1 MQVDLKVFKVCM
13 DDGFNRVFYL
23 FEVKDCG
30 ANTCQVS
37 YCVDCRNVLQGM
49 NQLYSSQPSERL
61 ARLMA
66 KQDGQLV
73 KRLKAHIE
81 SNSAVRCF

>member
-1 MQVDLKVFKVCM
+1 MEAKIFKVCL

-23 FEVKDCG
+23 FEVKDSG
-30 ANTCQVS
+30 ASSCQVS
-37 YCVDCRNVLQGM
+37 YCVDCRNVLPGM
-49 NQLYSSQPSERL
+49 NQLYASQPSERL

-81 SNSAVRCF
+81 SSSTVRCC

>member
-1 MQVDLKVFKVCM
+1 M
-13 DDGFNRVFYL
+13 DDGFNQVFYL
-23 FEVKDCG
+23 FEVTDNG
-30 ANTCQVS
+30 ASSCQVS
-37 YCVDCRNVLQGM
+37 CSVDCRNVLQGM
-49 NQLYSSQPSERL
+49 NQLYASQPSERL

-81 SNSAVRCF
+81 SNLTVQCF

>member
-1 MQVDLKVFKVCM
+1 M

-23 FEVKDCG
+23 FEVTENG
-30 ANTCQVS
+30 ANCCKVS
-37 YCVDCRNVLQGM
+37 YTVDCRNVPQGR
-49 NQLYSSQPSERL
+49 NQLYASQPSERL

-81 SNSAVRCF
+81 SNLAVQCF